1 MPITD
6 TSQPIKEEIEFGI
19 DTYTMYT
26 VTATVFTDFGNIS
39 SNATFGKSFSL
50 AHSIIIIYKIA
61 SIILVRDVQTGA
73 ASTASTS
80 GISTIII
87 ITTRSVLK

>member
-6 TSQPIKEEIEFGI
+6 TSQPIKEEIESGI
-19 DTYTMYT
+19 DMYTMYT
-26 VTATVFTDFGNIS
+26 VTVTVSTDFGNIS

-50 AHSIIIIYKIA
+50 AHSIIFFYKIA

-73 ASTASTS
+73 SGKAANTASTS
-80 GISTIII
+80 GKYYI
-87 ITTRSVLK
+87 